1 MSTMDF
7 KQTIGRRI
15 EDYRK
20 KEGMSQ
26 ADLAQKMEGLSKS
39 SIEKFEKGEMAPSPQ
54 NLKRLAEVLNVME
67 EDLVRPYILEIDY
80 DVIRYRKRSKLPKK
94 VIAAIQRKYGIM
106 LERYI
111 EIEMIMEDRV
121 LFPFDYSD
129 MPVSSPQDA
138 RRVARR
144 FRSDMGWDDRP
155 IVAPICQLEKKG
167 VKVFTLDPTESENKD
182 FDGMCYREGNLA
194 VVVVKKCENTEHDRF
209 TLFHEMG
216 HLLMNTGD
224 IQGRELERLCHAF
237 ASEMLIPENRFK
249 VLFPKGRIY
258 RDTLKMIQRE
268 WGISCDAQLYKA
280 RDLGMITK
288 NNFISYCV
296 QKNRNSSLKQEM
308 EQSRF
313 EAEQGCRFETLVM
326 QAWQDFRVTG
336 AKAASL
342 LGCTLDELNIK
353 YQSVNG

>member
-1 MSTMDF
+1 MSNMDF

-20 KEGMSQ
+20 KEGLSQ
-26 ADLAQKMEGLSKS
+26 AALATKMGGVSKS

-54 NLKRLAEVLNVME
+54 NLKRFAEVLNVME
-67 EDLVRPYILEIDY
+67 EDLVRPYILNIDY
-80 DVIRYRKRSKLPKK
+80 EMIRYRKRSKLPKK
-94 VIAAIQRKYGIM
+94 VIASIQRKYGIM

-121 LFPFDYSD
+121 LFPFDYND
-129 MPVSSPQDA
+129 MPVSSAKDA
-138 RRVARR
+138 RTVARR
-144 FRSDMGWDDRP
+144 FRADMGWGDRP

-167 VKVFTLDPTESENKD
+167 VKVFTLDPAESENKD

-216 HLLMNTGD
+216 HLLMNTGN
-224 IQGRELERLCHAF
+224 IEGRELEKLCHAF

-249 VLFPKGRIY
+249 TLFPQGRIY
-258 RDTLKMIQRE
+258 LDVLKMIQRD
-268 WGISCDAQLYKA
+268 WGISCDAQIYKA
-280 RDLGMITK
+280 KDLGMITE
-288 NNFISYCV
+288 NNHISYCV
-296 QKNRNSSLKQEM
+296 QKNRNRSLKQEI

-313 EAEQGCRFETLVM
+313 EAENGNRFETLVM

-342 LGCTLDELNIK
+342 LGVTLDELNNK
-353 YQSVNG
+353 YQSING